1 MVDETN
7 KSFCILPFIHTH
19 LNTEGDVFPCC
30 VGWTQDRKTRIGFI
44 KQNSLEELF
53 NSPEMKQLRLDMVE
67 GKRRPDFCEPCYK
80 FEDNGFF
87 SARNGNN
94 NDFKEVA
101 DSIVSNMKED
111 GYLDPKI
118 LSWDIRFSNLC
129 NLKCRTCG
137 SIYSTTWD
145 QENEQQGV
153 PTVGRLNSV
162 PEGMDPLRHQYDN
175 VEKIYF
181 AGGEPLIMPEHFNT
195 LQKLIDSGRAKHVK
209 LVYNTNMTKLNY
221 NNNNLVEYWKQFKQ
235 VVLGMS
241 IDGMGERAEYIR
253 NGIKWDVI
261 EQNIRTIAEISRENR
276 NISQHISPTVSIMN
290 VYTLPEMHRYFV
302 ENKLIPSVNS
312 IVLNILLGPSY
323 FELRNLSDELKLE
336 VKQLYLNHIEW
347 LKINGADERVLDG
360 FNGVV
365 GYIDNPATDED
376 VKAFVRRTKELD
388 RIRKQNFEEVFP
400 EYSNWWKQISN
411 V

>member
-1 MVDETN
+1 MVDKNN
-7 KSFCILPFIHTH
+7 KSFCILPFVHTH

-30 VGWTQDRKTRIGFI
+30 VGWSADRKTRIGYI
-44 KQNSLEELF
+44 KDNSLEELF
-53 NSPEMKQLRLDMVE
+53 NSPEMKQLRLDMVA

-80 FEDNGFF
+80 FEDNGFH

-94 NDFKEVA
+94 NDFEDIA
-101 DSIVSNMKED
+101 DKIISEMHDD

-118 LSWDIRFSNLC
+118 ISWDIRFSNLC

-137 SIYSTTWD
+137 SIYSTSWV
-145 QENEQQGV
+145 QENEQNGI

-162 PEGMDPLRHQYDN
+162 PEGTDPLENQYDN

-195 LQKLIDSGRAKHVK
+195 PQKLIDSGRAQRVK

-241 IDGMGERAEYIR
+241 LDGMGERAEYIR
-253 NGIKWDVI
+253 NGIKWNVI

-290 VYTLPEMHRYFV
+290 VYTLPEMHKYFV
-302 ENKLIPSVNS
+302 ENSLIPSINS
-312 IVLNILLGPSY
+312 IVLNILLSPSY
-323 FELRNLSDELKLE
+323 FELRNLSDDLKEE
-336 VKQLYLNHIEW
+336 VKQIYRDHIEW
-347 LKINGADERVLDG
+347 LKSNDAEERILEG
-360 FNGVV
+360 FASVIS
-365 GYIDNPATDED
+365 YIDNPSTDQD
-376 VKAFVRRTKELD
+376 VKDFVSRTKQLD
-388 RIRKQNFEEVFP
+388 KIRKQNFPDVFP
-400 EYSNWWKQISN
+400 EYSNWWKEIS
-411 V
+411 